1 MGASTRIS
9 RSARALLLGAAV
21 ALVGVSLG
29 GCDSCK
35 NSATPPVDA
44 GNTSRGVNSLTPEL
58 AAKVLAKVGDK
69 NITLGDY
76 VAVLDRMDQFDR
88 LRYQSPERRKELL
101 DEIINVELL
110 AQEAT
115 AKGYDK
121 DPVAQEELRQ
131 ILRDAMLA
139 DTRKDAPKPAD
150 IPVAE
155 VRAYFDAHRADYKDP
170 ERRRVSV
177 IILRDEATAA
187 AVLKAAKTAQTP
199 AAFGELVKQK
209 SVDPQAKANV
219 PVDLLGDVGIVSPPG
234 DARGENTRVPEPV
247 RVALFE
253 LKAVG
258 DVYDKPVK
266 VGERYFVL
274 RLSGKTEA
282 RERAFEE
289 AERVI
294 RVKLAQD
301 KIRDREKALLGDLR
315 KEFPVQV
322 DDNALAGVRV
332 DWAPDGGALPPVD
345 AGMRSPDAAATTV
358 DAGKH

>member
-1 MGASTRIS
+1 M
-9 RSARALLLGAAV
+9 
-21 ALVGVSLG
+21 
-29 GCDSCK
+29 
-35 NSATPPVDA
+35 
-44 GNTSRGVNSLTPEL
+44 
-58 AAKVLAKVGDK
+58 
-69 NITLGDY
+69 
-76 VAVLDRMDQFDR
+76 
-88 LRYQSPERRKELL
+88 
-101 DEIINVELL
+101 
-110 AQEAT
+110 
-115 AKGYDK
+115 
-121 DPVAQEELRQ
+121 
-131 ILRDAMLA
+131 
-139 DTRKDAPKPAD
+139 
-150 IPVAE
+150 
-155 VRAYFDAHRADYKDP
+155 
-170 ERRRVSV
+170 SV
-177 IILRDEATAA
+177 IVVRDEPSAL
-187 AVLKAAKTAQTP
+187 AVLKTAKTAQTA

-274 RLSGKTEA
+274 RLSGITEA

-322 DDNALAGVRV
+322 DDSALAGVRV
-332 DWAPDGGALPPVD
+332 DWAPDGGALPPLD
-345 AGMRSPDAAATTV
+345 AGRSVDSATTATTV
-358 DAGKH
+358 DAGKP